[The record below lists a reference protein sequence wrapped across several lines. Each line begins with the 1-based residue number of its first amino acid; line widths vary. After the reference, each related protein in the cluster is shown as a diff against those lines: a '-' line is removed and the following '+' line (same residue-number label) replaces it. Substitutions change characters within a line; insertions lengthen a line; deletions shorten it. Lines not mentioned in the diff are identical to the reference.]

1 LLEARQQLD
10 MRNDMWKGIKEFDEL
25 SMKWSALPFKDV
37 DAKGISEITNKYVRI
52 VMRVKKNLAEN
63 LVINLLADPVYE
75 FKNTMPVVTALR
87 SKYLTEEHWKE
98 IKNIMKTEFDIKDKE
113 FSLKKLLDLRV
124 GHY

>member
-1 LLEARQQLD
+1 MLEARQQLD
-10 MRNDMWKGIKEFDEL
+10 MRNDMWKGIKEFDLL
-25 SMKWSALPFKDV
+25 SMKWSALAFKDV

-98 IKNIMKTEFDIKDKE
+98 IKNIMKAEFDINDKE
-113 FSLKKLLDLRV
+113 FSLKKLLELRV